1 MIFVNK
7 PFWLIQKLQN
17 GANTLTASYPQKT
30 GYVIMTH
37 VFSIMAPLSLSQ
49 FGI

>member
-7 PFWLIQKLQN
+7 PFWLIHKLQN
-17 GANTLTASYPQKT
+17 GATGSYPQKT

-37 VFSIMAPLSLSQ
+37 VFSIMAPLSMSQ